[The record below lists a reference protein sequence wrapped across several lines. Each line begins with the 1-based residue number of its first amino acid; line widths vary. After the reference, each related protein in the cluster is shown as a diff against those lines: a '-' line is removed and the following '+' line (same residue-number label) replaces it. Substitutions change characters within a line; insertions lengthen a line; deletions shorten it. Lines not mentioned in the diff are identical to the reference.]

1 MDAGEWPADSLV
13 ATQLASFRLATLR
26 AFNVIHGGE
35 NARDPPL
42 KRFGRRGGN
51 VGYSNAL
58 VALCGTPVR
67 PLPDSNLGSACVV
80 ALRLALGRRGD
91 DADAG
96 AWASGGG
103 GGGDAALDELRA
115 FDGGWDAPRD
125 EELFL
130 GFGLGGYAKGSF
142 RRGASRRF
150 PRPAGLAATLQET
163 RVHAL
168 AFICTV
174 DPAAL
179 RFIEAEAGIVVKGD
193 VKGDDSNPSG
203 DDSNPAKPVRKRFEF
218 DGSGPLPASPAS
230 LVNACVASLALADS
244 DRFKSFAE
252 ASLVASSLAKIAGAV
267 GRSRW
272 SGPAHWRVAA
282 ELSARAA
289 ELGGDAD
296 AASLLTSLAASLPST
311 PPRRRSDDRPGS
323 QKNPNDNSNPSA
335 DDDGP
340 SPRAVAACT
349 AAATFQRAGALAAT
363 SATKPLVRS
372 LLETSAQVD
381 VGSDATHLWPLRALG
396 VVAQHVGPGFARHA
410 STVRRLAFAMVNSPE
425 CAYAAGAAETRAACG
440 RLVNAAVAAIGP
452 DLDPGGETFKS
463 FAALVAAVRD
473 GGENGPTGTEPTGN
487 RTDGDDG
494 TDAGDRRDA
503 GCQLE
508 AALF

>member
-1 MDAGEWPADSLV
+1 MDVGEWPADSLV

-80 ALRLALGRRGD
+80 ALRGAGTARRRRGR
-91 DADAG
+91 G

-125 EELFL
+125 EEFFS

-142 RRGASRRF
+142 RRGFSRRF
-150 PRPAGLAATLQET
+150 PRPAGLAATLQAT

-168 AFICTV
+168 AFLCTV

-203 DDSNPAKPVRKRFEF
+203 DDSNPAKTVRKRFEF
-218 DGSGPLPASPAS
+218 DGSGPFPASPAS

-244 DRFKSFAE
+244 DRFKSFAD

-282 ELSARAA
+282 ELSR
-289 ELGGDAD
+289 EP
-296 AASLLTSLAASLPST
+296 PSSGAT
-311 PPRRRSDDRPGS
+311 RTRRRS
-323 QKNPNDNSNPSA
+323 
-335 DDDGP
+335 
-340 SPRAVAACT
+340 
-349 AAATFQRAGALAAT
+349 
-363 SATKPLVRS
+363 
-372 LLETSAQVD
+372 
-381 VGSDATHLWPLRALG
+381 
-396 VVAQHVGPGFARHA
+396 
-410 STVRRLAFAMVNSPE
+410 
-425 CAYAAGAAETRAACG
+425 
-440 RLVNAAVAAIGP
+440 
-452 DLDPGGETFKS
+452 
-463 FAALVAAVRD
+463 
-473 GGENGPTGTEPTGN
+473 
-487 RTDGDDG
+487 
-494 TDAGDRRDA
+494 
-503 GCQLE
+503 
-508 AALF
+508 